1 MSERSGRLRA
11 VVPSHFPVPAALVEM
26 RLMTQVLVAGLLL
39 FGIASGGPKRQP
51 SFPVYTPF
59 GTPAELQ

>member
-1 MSERSGRLRA
+1 MSEASGRLRL
-11 VVPSHFPVPAALVEM
+11 VVPSHFPVPDALTET
-26 RLMTQVLVAGLLL
+26 RLTTQVLVAGLLL

-59 GTPAELQ
+59 GTPATLQ